1 MSKRESIDAL
11 RDEVKADKDGGG
23 VRLLVNNAGI
33 NLDNEKG
40 MGRLEAA
47 RKTIGVN
54 FEGTLDMCCTFL
66 PHLSKDTG
74 RIVNLSSV
82 ASSLKPY
89 SEEIQR
95 RFRSALFLSDVE
107 TLAEEYLHAVETST
121 EQSSGFSIPPRHYA
135 MSKALVRA
143 MTRVLSG
150 EHHAAHP
157 ESKIL
162 INSCCPGWINTD
174 MGGLVGSG
182 RTMPPKTAEEGAGIV
197 MRLGFDE
204 LEDEDRWGVSGEYWA
219 NESVR
224 SRGLGSVQRW

>member
-1 MSKRESIDAL
+1 
-11 RDEVKADKDGGG
+11 
-23 VRLLVNNAGI
+23 
-33 NLDNEKG
+33 
-40 MGRLEAA
+40 
-47 RKTIGVN
+47 
-54 FEGTLDMCCTFL
+54 MCCTFL

-107 TLAEEYLHAVETST
+107 TLAEEYLVRLNMLTFRKPSLTTNDPKHAVETST